1 MRILRPRPLDATAF
15 AAFGD
20 VVELANARQQ
30 VINAGTTTR
39 FHDLAS
45 VDVAA
50 EGGRTLLNV
59 FRARPQA
66 APVRL
71 RLMERHPLGSQAFL
85 PLDPAPCLIVVA
97 PDAGGRPGAPQA
109 FVTHGWQGVNYARN
123 VWHHPLIV
131 LDAVRDF
138 IVVDRGGP
146 GANLEECPFDDA
158 VFVEWSPVAD

>member
-71 RLMERHPLGSQAFL
+71 RLMERHPLGSQAVL
-85 PLDPAPCLIVVA
+85 PLDPAPCLIVVDRFVVQREEA
-97 PDAGGRPGAPQA
+97 YLSAKFGAEYQA
-109 FVTHGWQGVNYARN
+109 YKGK
-123 VWHHPLIV
+123 
-131 LDAVRDF
+131 VR
-138 IVVDRGGP
+138 RW
-146 GANLEECPFDDA
+146 L
-158 VFVEWSPVAD
+158 